1 MGYDWEFDGSVD
13 FAPPKYRAEKYLEC
27 ENIGKKMLEQQS
39 EENALLFLDKFHYV
53 SYLADNHLNEIKN
66 WQQLVGFEE
75 MALSLLQSDDA
86 TFKWI
91 VYPQQA
97 SMWRI
102 EFDKLR
108 ETEKEVGKSISPSEF
123 KELIYQFNTKYK
135 KLNEQNKKYKHGK
148 HTLYWI
154 QSGLVKNKIRDL
166 LDFKDL
172 DKNEK
177 ISYLE
182 MYGAVDYKVDYRG

>member
-13 FAPPKYRAEKYLEC
+13 FAPPKYRAEKYIEC
-27 ENIGKKMLEQQS
+27 ENCGKKMLEQQS
-39 EENALLFLDKFHYV
+39 EESALSYLDKFHYV
-53 SYLADNHLNEIKN
+53 NYLADNHLNEIKN

-91 VYPQQA
+91 VYPQQT
-97 SMWRI
+97 SMWRM

-108 ETEKEVGKSISPSEF
+108 ETEKKVGKSVSPSEF

-135 KLNEQNKKYKHGK
+135 KLNEQNKKYKYGG

-154 QSGLVKNKIRDL
+154 QSGLVKNKIREL

-172 DKNEK
+172 DKSEK

-182 MYGAVDYKVDYRG
+182 MYGAIDYKVDYRG